1 MSAAMLEWI
10 GWVATATFASSY
22 FCKQPAALR
31 RVQAVA
37 ALLWIGYG
45 AVIRSL
51 PVIVANVVVAVAA
64 VYSSLRPP
72 SPKGVSE
79 EGGTI
84 HTN

>member
-1 MSAAMLEWI
+1 MSAAMLDWI

-22 FCKQPAALR
+22 FCRQPAALR
-31 RVQAVA
+31 RVQALA

-51 PVIVANVVVAVAA
+51 PVVVANVVVAVVA
-64 VYSSLRPP
+64 VYSSLRPA
-72 SPKGVSE
+72 SPKEVGE

-84 HTN
+84 NTN